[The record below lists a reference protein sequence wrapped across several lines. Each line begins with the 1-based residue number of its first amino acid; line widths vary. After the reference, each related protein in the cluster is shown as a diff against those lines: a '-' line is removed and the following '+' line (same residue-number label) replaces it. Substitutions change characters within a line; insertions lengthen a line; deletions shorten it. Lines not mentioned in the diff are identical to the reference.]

1 MYMKFIINGLKLL
14 DYWLSEGLV
23 EFSRQLGGIKLNVV
37 SSYFKKEKPS

>member
-23 EFSRQLGGIKLNVV
+23 EFQDSCVGL
-37 SSYFKKEKPS
+37 S